1 MSGQVFGGNRN
12 TSNWKH
18 NRVDPFYGYGQ
29 LDSTGMDP
37 LRQGESAGAGIA
49 AGGLA
54 GMNRAMAGYQG
65 MADGSGPSLAQ
76 TMMARQTANNIAAQQ
91 SMAAQGGGPNAYRNA
106 AIAGQAQM
114 AAGAQSLAE
123 VRAQEQMGALQGM
136 AGIGGEMAGL
146 GVQQQ
151 LGYGQ
156 MLNQAQISQMQA
168 AADFAMQQRQ
178 MQEDERNGRFARRS
192 GWANFGV
199 EAGGKGIGA
208 ILSAISDERRKHD
221 IVDADEKASELAHS
235 LASIE
240 YEYNDDVGIKG
251 RRLGIKA
258 QDLEKTPS
266 GRVLVIDTPNGK
278 EVDVAQSTMAALAI
292 GASHERRMRKL
303 EALAQAKAV
312 E

>member
-1 MSGQVFGGNRN
+1 MSGQAFGGNRT
-12 TSNWKH
+12 TSNWNK

-37 LRQGESAGAGIA
+37 LRQGEAGGA
-49 AGGLA
+49 ATFGKGLA
-54 GMNRAMAGYQG
+54 GMDRAMAGYEG
-65 MADGSGPSLAQ
+65 MANGTGPSLAQ
-76 TMMARQTANNIAAQQ
+76 TMLARQTANNVAAQQ
-91 SMAAQGGGPNAYRNA
+91 SMAAQGGGPAAYRNA
-106 AIAGQAQM
+106 RIAGNAQA
-114 AAGAQSLAE
+114 AAGAQALAE
-123 VRAQEQMGALQGM
+123 VRSQEQMGALQGM
-136 AGIGGEMAGL
+136 AGISGDMAGM
-146 GVQQQ
+146 GMQTQ

-168 AADFAMQQRQ
+168 AADYSLRQRELQ
-178 MQEDERNGRFARRS
+178 DAERNSRFERRR

-221 IVDADEKASELAHS
+221 IVEGDDKASDLAHS

-266 GRVLVIDTPNGK
+266 GKVLVIEGPKGK
-278 EVDVAQSTMAALAI
+278 EVDVAQATMAALAI
-292 GASHERRMRKL
+292 GAAHERRMRRL
-303 EALAQAKAV
+303 EASAKGGK
-312 E
+312 

>member
-1 MSGQVFGGNRN
+1 MAGQAFGGNRN

-37 LRQGESAGAGIA
+37 LRQGEATGAGHY
-49 AGGLA
+49 GQGLA
-54 GMNRAMAGYQG
+54 NMQRAMAGYQG

-106 AIAGQAQM
+106 AIAGQAQQ
-114 AAGAQSLAE
+114 AAGAQALAE
-123 VRAQEQMGALQGM
+123 VRSQEQMGAIQGM
-136 AGIGGEMAGL
+136 AGVGGEMAGMGL
-146 GVQQQ
+146 QEQM
-151 LGYGQ
+151 GYGQ
-156 MLNQAQISQMQA
+156 MLNEAQIAQMQA
-168 AADFAMQQRQ
+168 ASQYQQEQRR
-178 MQEDERNGRFARRS
+178 MQEAERNGRFGRRS

-221 IVDADEKASELAHS
+221 IVEADDTASNLAHS
-235 LASIE
+235 LAAIE

-251 RRLGIKA
+251 RRVGIKA
-258 QDLEKTPS
+258 QDLEKTPA
-266 GRVLVIDTPNGK
+266 GKVLVIEGPKGK
-278 EVDVAQSTMAALAI
+278 EVDVAQATMAALAI
-292 GASHERRMRKL
+292 GAAHERRMRRL
-303 EALAQAKAV
+303 EKAAKSKGGA
-312 E
+312 

>member
-1 MSGQVFGGNRN
+1 MAGTVFGGNRN

-37 LRQGESAGAGIA
+37 LRQGERTGAGHYA
-49 AGGLA
+49 DGLGGMQQALA
-54 GMNRAMAGYQG
+54 GYRG
-65 MADGSGPSLAQ
+65 MADGTGPSLAQ
-76 TMMARQTANNIAAQQ
+76 EMARRQTAQNIAAQQ
-91 SMAAQGGGPNAYRNA
+91 SMAAQGGGPGAYRQAALAGNA
-106 AIAGQAQM
+106 QA
-114 AAGAQSLAE
+114 AAGAQALAE
-123 VRAQEQMGALQGM
+123 MRMQEQMGGIQGM
-136 AGIGGEMAGL
+136 AGVSGEMANMGL
-146 GVQQQ
+146 QEQ

-168 AADFAMQQRQ
+168 AADYAMQQRQ

-221 IVDADEKASELAHS
+221 IVDADDKASDLAHS

-240 YEYNDDVGIKG
+240 YEYDDDVGIKG
-251 RRLGIKA
+251 RRIGIKA
-258 QDLEKTPS
+258 QDLERTPA
-266 GRVLVIDTPNGK
+266 GKVLVIEGPKGK
-278 EVDVAQSTMAALAI
+278 EVDVAQATMAALAI
-292 GASHERRMRKL
+292 GAAHERRMRRL
-303 EALAQAKAV
+303 ESRGKAGR
-312 E
+312 